1 MILHDVYNL
10 EKKPYILAIRICLVL
25 LIDCT
30 LNLSTVCMV
39 DILTWLV
46 VIDSLVLEGDGLEI
60 ASMGDLSLEVAAETC

>member
-1 MILHDVYNL
+1 M
-10 EKKPYILAIRICLVL
+10 LVL

>member
-1 MILHDVYNL
+1 MMHITLRKSHIYW
-10 EKKPYILAIRICLVL
+10 PIRICLVL

-60 ASMGDLSLEVAAETC
+60 ASMGDLSLEVAVETC